1 MKNPAPL
8 KSVILSAGV
17 FLAACSVL
25 PERTPVDLFQL
36 PPASLSASGSDQR
49 LTSLR
54 ISRPQISEALG
65 GNRLL
70 IMTGNNS
77 FQAYPEAR
85 WTTTVPLLW
94 RDWLLDAFWRD
105 GRVQALSAASEG
117 LQSSSELG
125 GMLRAFHVDSSSGQP
140 RAVIQFDAMLIDVA
154 TRRII
159 ASYRFEAQQTLT
171 GTDVSAAVAALG
183 LASNRLAEELIA
195 WVVSQEARAVPD

>member
-1 MKNPAPL
+1 MKNLAPL
-8 KSVILSAGV
+8 KSAILSAGL

-36 PPASLSASGSDQR
+36 PPASLSASASEQR
-49 LTSLR
+49 LSSLR

-70 IMTGNNS
+70 IMTGDNA

-105 GRVQALSAASEG
+105 GRVNALSAASEG
-117 LQSSSELG
+117 LQSSAELG
-125 GMLRAFHVDSSSGQP
+125 GMLRAFHVDSSAGQP

-159 ASYRFEAQQTLT
+159 ASYRFEAQQTLSGT
-171 GTDVSAAVAALG
+171 GVSAAVAALG
-183 LASNRLAEELIA
+183 LASNRLAEELIE
-195 WVVSQEARAVPD
+195 WVVSQEAKAVPD